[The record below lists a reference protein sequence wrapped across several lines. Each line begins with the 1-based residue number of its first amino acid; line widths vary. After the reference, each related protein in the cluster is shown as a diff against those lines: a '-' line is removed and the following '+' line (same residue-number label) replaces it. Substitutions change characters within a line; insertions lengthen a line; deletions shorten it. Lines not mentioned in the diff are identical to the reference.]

1 MFNKNSNNSIE
12 TNDIHIITLNKDN
25 SHNITLIVSN
35 LLAISFLSY
44 FVFFYMKNDI
54 NLLSNSSVGHSQGV
68 LGVSEV
74 APLASTKKE
83 QANEYPAN
91 TMQVARNDKT
101 IQSEPSYSEGMMREL
116 DDKSQFKGK
125 VVVASDELL
134 RH

>member
-1 MFNKNSNNSIE
+1 MFNKNTNNPIE
-12 TNDIHIITLNKDN
+12 TNEIHLVTLNKDN

-74 APLASTKKE
+74 APLVSTKKE
-83 QANEYPAN
+83 QANEYSAN
-91 TMQVARNDKT
+91 TMQVTRNDKT

-125 VVVASDELL
+125 IVVVSDELL
-134 RH
+134 SH

>member
-1 MFNKNSNNSIE
+1 MFNKNTNNPIE
-12 TNDIHIITLNKDN
+12 TNEIHLVTLNKDN

-54 NLLSNSSVGHSQGV
+54 NLLSNSSVGHSKGV

-74 APLASTKKE
+74 APLSSTKKE
-83 QANEYPAN
+83 QANEYSAN
-91 TMQVARNDKT
+91 TMQVTRNDKT

-134 RH
+134 SH